1 MIACEKTKPSDVKR
15 FRPMSYTRIFGFV
28 RAPFLGP
35 LVQFRGSLRRPI
47 SGGPNSSTWPF
58 VAWLP
63 SRLISPNAAE
73 LALFFVEMI
82 ESGGCNSLKDKQLST
97 VSHWLCFAHFR
108 SSLGLGRILI
118 GRCGMVSAAL
128 RPVKIAIVML
138 TDRCRRPRATITSVR
153 MLFV

>member
-1 MIACEKTKPSDVKR
+1 L
-15 FRPMSYTRIFGFV
+15 V
-28 RAPFLGP
+28 RGQNRSLRP
-35 LVQFRGSLRRPI
+35 LVQNRDDLRRPI

-63 SRLISPNAAE
+63 SRLISPNDAE

-82 ESGGCNSLKDKQLST
+82 EPGGYNSLKDKQLST

-108 SSLGLGRILI
+108 SLLGLGCILI
-118 GRCGMVSAAL
+118 GRCGMISAAL
-128 RPVKIAIVML
+128 RPVKITIVML
-138 TDRCRRPRATITSVR
+138 TGGFRKLRATVTPER